1 MKYRL
6 LISIPFLA
14 LVALLLWWMTPEA
27 DSVRVQEQLPDSAVV
42 VPDSV
47 AVQKIVAERNF
58 RIVDTS
64 LDPYLV
70 DGLTGYTATD
80 LSSGIITVRRNI
92 PRDIY
97 LRTLPDYIPDSD
109 SLKTAHDVYLYI
121 VPSHYFPDGD
131 CGMVS
136 AILVN
141 DTIIQVQF
149 QRRSPAEMIDNLS
162 DNVDRL
168 LGTLHADSLGF

>member
-6 LISIPFLA
+6 LISIPL
-14 LVALLLWWMTPEA
+14 LVLLGLLLWWMTPSKESA
-27 DSVRVQEQLPDSAVV
+27 RTEQQSSDEPTV

-47 AVQKIVAERNF
+47 TAQKIVDGRNF

-70 DGLTGYTATD
+70 DGLTGYTSAD
-80 LSSGIITVRRNI
+80 MSAGIITVRRNI
-92 PRDIY
+92 PRDVY

-109 SLKTAHDVYLYI
+109 SIKKVHDVYLYI
-121 VPSHYFPDGD
+121 VPSRHFPDGD
-131 CGMVS
+131 CGLVS
-136 AILVN
+136 AVLVN

-149 QRRSPAEMIDNLS
+149 QRRSPADMIDNLS

-168 LGTLHADSLGF
+168 LGTLNADSLRF